1 MAVRRILTID
11 NTADLAVLK
20 QISKPVEAVDDD
32 VRALMD
38 DMLETMYAA
47 PGIGLAAAQIGDLRR
62 VVVMDLHDGDLP
74 EGDVQKVDEG
84 GREVEDD
91 RRSNPR
97 FFANPEIL
105 WSSDE
110 LFQYEEGCL
119 SLPEYFDTVERPA
132 RIRISYLNRDNQRV
146 EEEIDGLYAVCF
158 QHELDHLEGVLFI
171 DHLSRLKR
179 DRAMSKVK
187 KYMRSLALE
196 DA

>member
-1 MAVRRILTID
+1 MSVRRILTID
-11 NTADLAVLK
+11 NPADLAVLK
-20 QISKPVEAVDDD
+20 QVSRPVEAVDDD

-62 VVVMDLHDGDLP
+62 VVVMDLHDGEPTTDAP
-74 EGDVQKVDEG
+74 VVDEG
-84 GREVEDD
+84 GEDAEPN
-91 RRSNPR
+91 RTANNPR
-97 FFANPEIL
+97 FFANPQVL
-105 WSSDE
+105 WASDE
-110 LFQYEEGCL
+110 MFQYEEGCL

-132 RIRISYLNRDNQRV
+132 RIRIGYLDRDNKAV

-179 DRAMSKVK
+179 DRAVAKVK
-187 KYMRSLALE
+187 KYMRSRALE

>member
-20 QISKPVEAVDDD
+20 QISKPVQAVDDD

-74 EGDVQKVDEG
+74 EGDVQKIDEG
-84 GREVEDD
+84 GAEVEDD

-132 RIRISYLNRDNQRV
+132 RIRIAYLNRDGQKV

-158 QHELDHLEGVLFI
+158 QHELDHLEGILFI

>member
-11 NTADLAVLK
+11 NAADLAVLK
-20 QISKPVEAVDDD
+20 QISKPVETVDDD

-74 EGDVQKVDEG
+74 EGDVQLVDEG
-84 GREVEDD
+84 GKEVEDD
-91 RRSNPR
+91 RRANPR

-110 LFQYEEGCL
+110 VFQYEEGCL

-132 RIRISYLNRDNQRV
+132 RIRIAYLNRDGQKI

-179 DRAMSKVK
+179 DRAVTKVR

-196 DA
+196 NA

>member
-11 NTADLAVLK
+11 NAADLAVLK
-20 QISKPVEAVDDD
+20 QISKPVETVDDD

-62 VVVMDLHDGDLP
+62 VVVMDLHDGELP
-74 EGDVQKVDEG
+74 ESEVQLVEEG
-84 GREVEDD
+84 GKEVEDD
-91 RRSNPR
+91 RRANPR

-132 RIRISYLNRDNQRV
+132 RVRIGYLNRDGQKI

-179 DRAMSKVK
+179 DRAVSKVK
-187 KYMRSLALE
+187 KYMRSMALE
-196 DA
+196 NA